1 MEQRWRTCGEMNRR
15 ADSQNAA
22 ATFTK
27 ILLRVAN
34 QSVGKA
40 KPNSDWGKRK
50 IKKISNGSIIPTV
63 SFDN

>member
-1 MEQRWRTCGEMNRR
+1 MNRR